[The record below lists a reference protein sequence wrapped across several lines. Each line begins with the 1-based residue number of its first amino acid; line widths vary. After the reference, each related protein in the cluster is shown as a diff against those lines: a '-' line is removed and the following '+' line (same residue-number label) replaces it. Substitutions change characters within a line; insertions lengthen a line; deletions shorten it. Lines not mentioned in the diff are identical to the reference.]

1 MKKIYFALFAIIV
14 MMASGCEGFLD
25 ENPKSAFIGV
35 EAYSNPK
42 LVYINCVASLYVP
55 NTIPNL
61 SEFDQ
66 VLYYFD
72 NCAADMVITPGRR
85 NGWVD
90 GGPHQ
95 QIFQHDIDETFGKLA
110 TAWNACYTYIAL
122 CNRSLDQVKQI
133 LEDGGDPD
141 ILNPYIS
148 EISILRDIY
157 YMVALDYWGRIP
169 IVESGSMSIAD
180 VKQSSRSEALAWLIN
195 DVSTLIPE
203 LPSALSQRTGEFYG
217 RMTKAIGYT
226 LLMKLALNSPIWS
239 LDNWENSPYIA
250 EVTKDNYPEAHQFAD
265 TAPVVDGKGRDDD
278 SIIFPK
284 DLIKTGRYE
293 YNMDGVFDKVTAAGK
308 QYSIK
313 CPDGTSRNAW
323 ETVIWCQ
330 EQVEKEGYKLAT
342 NYGDNFTTNND
353 ATSPENI
360 FVMPMD
366 EITRFQ
372 STVFFSMNFDHAK
385 QIGISIA
392 CNGPISTIQYARLN
406 GYDPD
411 TMTAADPRMAQT
423 VYFGVQKGKDGSPLK
438 STNGT
443 GFNEQLVYFPEY
455 SRLDYQE
462 SYAGAKWDYLF
473 TYGGPRGGKK
483 RDWDFS
489 VSNPAMLNNS
499 DRVVWRYADCV
510 LAAAEAYKRL
520 GDEGKCVEMFNKIRT
535 RAGVETYAAVKPS
548 NLLDERA
555 REFAWEYGRRTD
567 LIRFGMFTLPTDD
580 KFLGVPAH
588 TLGGKYKDD
597 PTGITTVYP
606 IPISVLQLNANMS
619 QNPWKKGPWLG
630 WK

>member
-1 MKKIYFALFAIIV
+1 MKKIYFALFAIVV
-14 MMASGCEGFLD
+14 MLASGCEGFLD
-25 ENPKSAFIGV
+25 ENPKSSFIGV
-35 EAYSNPK
+35 EAYANPK

-55 NTIPNL
+55 RAIPNL

-95 QIFQHDIDETFGKLA
+95 QIFQHAIDQTFSKLA
-110 TAWNACYTYIAL
+110 DAWNSVYTYIAL
-122 CNRSLDQVKQI
+122 CNRSLDQVREI
-133 LEDGGDPD
+133 LADGGDPNVLD
-141 ILNPYIS
+141 PYIS

-169 IVESGSMSIAD
+169 IVESGSASISD
-180 VKQSSRSEALAWLIN
+180 VTQSSRSEALKWLIN
-195 DVSTLIPE
+195 DVSSLIPD
-203 LPSALSQRTGEFYG
+203 LPSAQSQKTGEFYG

-239 LDNWENSPYIA
+239 KDKWDDGAYIA
-250 EVTKDNYPEAHQFAD
+250 EVVKDNYPEAHNFPN
-265 TAPVVDGKGRDDD
+265 PVVGGGKDDD
-278 SIIFPK
+278 SIIFPPE
-284 DLIKTGRYE
+284 LIKTGRFE

-308 QYSIK
+308 DYKIQ
-313 CPDGTSRNAW
+313 CPDGTTRNAW

-342 NYGDNFTTNND
+342 NFGDNFTANND

-366 EITRFQ
+366 EDAGFFQ

-423 VYFGVQKGKDGSPLK
+423 VYFGLQKGKDGEPLV

-443 GFNEQLVYFPEY
+443 EWNPNLVYYPEY

-489 VSNPAMLNNS
+489 VSNPAFYNHS

-520 GDEGKCVEMFNKIRT
+520 GNDGKCLEMFNKIRS
-535 RAGVETYAAVKPS
+535 RAKVDDYTEVKPS
-548 NLLDERA
+548 DLLDERA

-580 KFLGVPAH
+580 KFVGVPAH
-588 TLGGKYKDD
+588 SLGGKYAEDW
-597 PTGITTVYP
+597 TGITTVYP
-606 IPISVLQLNANMS
+606 IPLSVLQLNPNLT
-619 QNPWKKGPWLG
+619 QNPWKTTPGI
-630 WK
+630 

>member
-1 MKKIYFALFAIIV
+1 MKKLYFALFAIVV
-14 MMASGCEGFLD
+14 MLASGCEGFLD
-25 ENPKSAFIGV
+25 ENPKSSFIGV
-35 EAYSNPK
+35 EAYANPK

-55 NTIPNL
+55 RAIPNL

-72 NCAADMVITPGRR
+72 NCAGDMVITPGRR

-95 QIFQHDIDETFGKLA
+95 QIFQHAIDQTFSKLA
-110 TAWNACYTYIAL
+110 DAWNSVYTYIAL
-122 CNRSLDQVKQI
+122 CNRSLDQVKEI
-133 LEDGGDPD
+133 LADGGDPNV
-141 ILNPYIS
+141 LNPYIS

-169 IVESGSMSIAD
+169 IVESGSASISE
-180 VKQSSRSEALAWLIN
+180 VTQSSRSGALKWLIE
-195 DVSTLIPE
+195 DVSSLIPN
-203 LPSALSQRTGEFYG
+203 LPSAQSQKTGEFYG

-239 LDNWENSPYIA
+239 KDNWEDGEYIA
-250 EVTKDNYPEAHQFAD
+250 KVVKDNYPEAHNFPN
-265 TAPVVDGKGRDDD
+265 PVVGGGKDDD
-278 SIIFPK
+278 SIIFPPE
-284 DLIKTGRYE
+284 LIKTGRFE
-293 YNMDGVFDKVTAAGK
+293 YNMDDVFNKVSAAGK
-308 QYSIK
+308 NYSIK
-313 CPDGTSRNAW
+313 CPDGTTRNAW
-323 ETVIWCQ
+323 ETVVWCQ
-330 EQVEKEGYKLAT
+330 EQIEAEGYKLAT
-342 NYGDNFTTNND
+342 NFGDNFTANND

-366 EITRFQ
+366 EDAGFFQ

-392 CNGPISTIQYARLN
+392 CNGPISTIQSARLW

-411 TMTAADPRMAQT
+411 TMTAADPRMGQT
-423 VYFGVQKGKDGSPLK
+423 VYFGVQKGKDGEPLV

-443 GFNEQLVYFPEY
+443 DWNPQLVYYPEY

-489 VSNPAMLNNS
+489 VSNPAFYNNS

-520 GDEGKCVEMFNKIRT
+520 GNEGKCVEMFNKVRS
-535 RAGVETYAAVKPS
+535 RAHVADYTEVKPS
-548 NLLDERA
+548 DLLDERA

-567 LIRFGMFTLPTDD
+567 LVRFGMFTLPTDD
-580 KFLGVPAH
+580 KFVGVPAH
-588 TLGGKYKDD
+588 SLGGKFQED
-597 PTGITTVYP
+597 PTGKTTVYP
-606 IPISVLQLNANMS
+606 IPLSVLQLNPNLT
-619 QNPWKKGPWLG
+619 QNPWK
-630 WK
+630 

>member
-1 MKKIYFALFAIIV
+1 MKKIYFALFAIVV

-25 ENPKSAFIGV
+25 ENPKSSFIGV
-35 EAYSNPK
+35 EAYANPK

-55 NTIPNL
+55 RTIPNL

-72 NCAADMVITPGRR
+72 NCAGDMVITPGRR

-95 QIFQHDIDETFGKLA
+95 QIFQHDIDQTFSKLA
-110 TAWNACYTYIAL
+110 DAWNSCYTYIAL

-133 LEDGGDPD
+133 LEDGGDEAV
-141 ILNPYIS
+141 LNPYIS

-169 IVESGSMSIAD
+169 IVESAKSSIAD

-195 DVSTLIPE
+195 DVSSLIPN
-203 LPSALSQRTGEFYG
+203 LPSAQSQKTGEFYG

-250 EVTKDNYPEAHQFAD
+250 EVVKDNYPDAHGF
-265 TAPVVDGKGRDDD
+265 TAPVVDGAGRDDD
-278 SIIFPK
+278 SKIFPPE
-284 DLIKTGRYE
+284 LIKTGRYE

-308 QYSIK
+308 AYSIK
-313 CPDGTSRNAW
+313 CPDGQTRNAW

-330 EQVEKEGYKLAT
+330 KQIEAEGYKLST
-342 NYGDNFTTNND
+342 NFQDNFTANND
-353 ATSPENI
+353 ATSSENI

-366 EITRFQ
+366 EDAGFFQ

-385 QIGISIA
+385 QIGIAIA
-392 CNGPISTIQYARLN
+392 CNGPISTIQFARLC

-411 TMTAADPRMAQT
+411 TMTAADPRMGYT
-423 VYFGVQKGKDGSPLK
+423 VYYGLQKGKDGEPLK

-443 GFNEQLVYFPEY
+443 SFNENLVYYPEY

-489 VSNPAMLNNS
+489 VSNPAFYNNS

-520 GDEGKCVEMFNKIRT
+520 GDEANCVEMFNKIRT
-535 RAGVETYAAVKPS
+535 RAHVETYASVKPS
-548 NLLDERA
+548 DLLDERA

-567 LIRFGMFTLPTDD
+567 LVRFGMFTLPTDD
-580 KFLGVPAH
+580 KFVGVPAH
-588 TLGGKYKDD
+588 SLGGKFKED
-597 PTGITTVYP
+597 PKGVTTVYP
-606 IPISVLQLNANMS
+606 IPLSVLQLNSNLT
-619 QNPWKKGPWLG
+619 QNPWK
-630 WK
+630 